1 MEKSSPPKDSPPQVP
16 KFPEFRPLRLEDREV
31 VHDFLWAYQPE
42 TSELTFTNLFIWQA
56 HYGFAWSLD
65 RDWLL
70 VVSLTPEGGG
80 WALPP
85 LGPPGRAE
93 ICRRLLTWLAEEKDA
108 PAPLIHRADRR
119 LVEELPPSREFAAE
133 PQRDHFDYVYRT
145 ADLIN
150 LAGNK
155 YHSKRNYLHV
165 FERSHQF
172 SYEPLEERHLPAC
185 RELAAAWCSLKRCEE
200 DLGLLGEWEA
210 VAAALDHFQ
219 VLKLQGGV
227 ILVDGRVE
235 AFSLGEL
242 LNRET
247 AVIHVE
253 KANPDLRGLYA
264 VINQRFCQH
273 TWAGVPCINRE
284 QDLGEPG
291 LRQAK
296 LSYHPHRLVEK
307 FSLGLVR
314 K

>member
-1 MEKSSPPKDSPPQVP
+1 MGKSSLPKDSPPQVP
-16 KFPEFRPLRLEDREV
+16 KFPEFRALRLEDREV
-31 VHDFLWAYQPE
+31 VHDIIWAYQPE

-70 VVSLTPEGGG
+70 LVSDAPERGG

-85 LGPPGRAE
+85 VGPPGRRE
-93 ICRRLLTWLAEEKDA
+93 TCRRLLTWLAEEKGA
-108 PAPLIHRADRR
+108 ASPQIRRADRR
-119 LVEELPPSREFAAE
+119 LVDELAPSREFVSE
-133 PQRDHFDYVYRT
+133 PQRDHFDYLYR
-145 ADLIN
+145 AEDLIN

-155 YHSKRNYLHV
+155 YHSKRNHLHV
-165 FERSHQF
+165 LERSQQF

-185 RELAAAWCSLKRCEE
+185 RELAAAWCSLKRCEA

-210 VAAALDHFQ
+210 VAAALNHLQ
-219 VLKLQGGV
+219 ALKLHGGV

-242 LNRET
+242 LNRDT

-273 TWAGVPCINRE
+273 AWAGVPFINRE

-296 LSYHPHRLVEK
+296 LSYHPHHLVEK
-307 FSLGLVR
+307 FSLGLER
-314 K
+314 Q